1 MNLKLAF
8 PNFDQ
13 PLLDHLAKAGE
24 MMQFSEDELL
34 IRPGQYLKGTILIIQ
49 GIVKLYLEGARG
61 EEVFLYFLT
70 EGDACALSIICG
82 SSPNFDIK
90 AKAMTDVK
98 ALIVSPDQ
106 MDGLIRSHPK
116 WFNFLL
122 EAYQTRL
129 RELLSTL
136 SQVAFHSMEERLHF
150 YLKRQF
156 EALKSNTIS
165 ITHQEIASDL
175 NSSREVISR
184 LLKKMEAE
192 NLIVMNRSEIINV
205 AFDVS

>member
-1 MNLKLAF
+1 MNLKSAF

-13 PLLDHLAKAGE
+13 SLLDHLSKSGDV
-24 MMQFSEDELL
+24 MHFSSEELL
-34 IRPGQYLKGTILIIQ
+34 IRPGQYLKGTILIIE
-49 GIVKLYLEGARG
+49 GIVKLYLEGSKG

-70 EGDACALSIICG
+70 KGDACALSIICG
-82 SSPNFDIK
+82 SSTNFDIK
-90 AKAMTDVK
+90 AKAMTDIK
-98 ALIVSPDQ
+98 ALIISPED
-106 MDGLIRSHPK
+106 MDGLIRNHPK
-116 WFNFLL
+116 WYYFLL
-122 EAYQTRL
+122 ETYQTRL
-129 RELLSTL
+129 RELLNTL
-136 SQVAFHSMEERLHF
+136 NQIAFHSMEEKLHF

-192 NLIVMNRSEIINV
+192 KLILLNRNEITNV
-205 AFDVS
+205 ALEIS